1 MEQVKSTISEAI
13 ESKVIVEQKLGKTVS
28 YIAVDG
34 VTLGFVSITD
44 AIKNPAKPPSKHC
57 KAKG

>member
-1 MEQVKSTISEAI
+1 MATISEAI

-28 YIAVDG
+28 CFAVDG